1 VTLFLLAAS
10 AFWLGVLTSLS
21 LCTIATNTAAF
32 TFLVRNF
39 ADGKKLFQAS
49 LSYTL
54 GRVLVYILLG
64 YGLAAGFLSIPG
76 VSSGLMRDFG
86 RFLGPILII
95 VGVLVL
101 DWVRFPFRIP
111 FNLNPESLFKPDIF
125 HSFLMGV
132 LFALAFCP
140 VAAALFFGALV
151 PLSIDSRSP
160 VLLPALYGFGTGLPI
175 VALVFSLRL
184 GSLVFRNR
192 LVILSRWEG
201 IMRGI
206 TGGAF
211 VAVGLYQTLTILF
224 PVF

>member
-1 VTLFLLAAS
+1 LTLFLFAVS
-10 AFWLGVLTSLS
+10 AFWLGILTSLS

-39 ADGKKLFQAS
+39 CDGKKLLHAS

-54 GRVLVYILLG
+54 GRVLVYVLLG
-64 YGLAAGFLSIPG
+64 YGLTKGFLSIPG
-76 VSSGLMRDFG
+76 VSSGLMRDFS
-86 RFLGPILII
+86 RFLGPVLVI
-95 VGVLVL
+95 VGVFVL
-101 DWVRFPFRIP
+101 DWVSLPFKIP
-111 FNLNPESLFKPDIF
+111 LKFNPERLFRPDNF

-132 LFALAFCP
+132 FFALAFCP

-151 PLSIDSRSP
+151 PLSIETRSP

-192 LVILSRWEG
+192 LLLLSRWEG
-201 IMRGI
+201 VLRGI
-206 TGGAF
+206 TGGVF
-211 VAVGLYQTLTILF
+211 VLVGLYQTLTVLF
-224 PVF
+224 PIF